1 MASAKKP
8 KTPKTKEQR
17 KRELLN
23 AALHCFGTKGYH
35 DTQISDIIKKADIAR
50 GTFYLYFEG
59 KREIFKE
66 IMAELFQ
73 KVVNQIQSLPHDAI
87 EKIPSQLLGNISRV
101 TELLFAEPML
111 AKLLVNEAVG
121 LDEEQ
126 DAQLSNFYNMILDYI
141 HRGLKQ
147 GQDMGFVRQGN
158 VPVMAICLLGSF
170 KEIFYQSFLGTN
182 NPVQSDVVQELF
194 RVVVGAVIDPAKL
207 VLVEE
212 FLGLQPT

>member
-1 MASAKKP
+1 MASSKI
-8 KTPKTKEQR
+8 PKTKEQR
-17 KRELLN
+17 KRQLLH
-23 AALHCFGTKGYH
+23 AALECFGTKGYH
-35 DTQISDIIKKADIAR
+35 DTQISDIIKKADVAR

-59 KREIFKE
+59 KREIFRE

-73 KVVNQIQSLPHDAI
+73 KVASQVQSLPHDAV
-87 EKIPSQLLGNISRV
+87 EKIPAQLLGNISRV

-141 HRGLKQ
+141 HRGLRQ

-170 KEIFYQSFLGTN
+170 KEIFYQSFLGTTD
-182 NPVQSDVVQELF
+182 PSQTDVVQELF
-194 RVVVGAVIDPAKL
+194 RTVAGAVIDPEKMF
-207 VLVEE
+207 LVEK
-212 FLGLQPT
+212 FLTQG